1 LFFAEFS
8 GAHAN
13 VDVACAAR
21 LITRGA
27 LSGRFWGGAVAA
39 GIAVPLVLTLFGTPA
54 VLLGAI
60 LALAGLWIYED
71 VWVKAGQSIPL
82 S

>member
-1 LFFAEFS
+1 
-8 GAHAN
+8 
-13 VDVACAAR
+13 VDVARAAR

-39 GIAVPLVLTLFGTPA
+39 GIVVPLVLTVFGAPA
-54 VLLGAI
+54 VLLAAI
-60 LALAGLWIYED
+60 LALTGLWIYED
-71 VWVKAGQSIPL
+71 VWIKAGQSIPL